1 MLITIKLLGSI
12 KKSVGQ
18 SDLQIEPS
26 LHTTV
31 NDILSFLQNNY
42 KMKNQ
47 IKQSELMIAINGIES
62 SIIGG
67 NNAVVS
73 SGDVVT
79 ILSVV
84 HGG

>member
-1 MLITIKLLGSI
+1 LITIKLLGSI

-31 NDILSFLQNNY
+31 NDILSFLQDNY

-62 SIIGG
+62 SVIGG

>member
-1 MLITIKLLGSI
+1 LITIKLLGSI

-31 NDILSFLQNNY
+31 NDILSFLQDNY

-62 SIIGG
+62 SVIGG

-73 SGDVVT
+73 SGDIVT

>member
-1 MLITIKLLGSI
+1 LITIKLLGSI

-18 SDLQIEPS
+18 SDLRIEPS
-26 LHTTV
+26 LYTTV
-31 NDILSFLQNNY
+31 DDILSFIQNNY
-42 KMKNQ
+42 KMKNE
-47 IKQSELMIAINGIES
+47 IKQSDLMIAINGIES